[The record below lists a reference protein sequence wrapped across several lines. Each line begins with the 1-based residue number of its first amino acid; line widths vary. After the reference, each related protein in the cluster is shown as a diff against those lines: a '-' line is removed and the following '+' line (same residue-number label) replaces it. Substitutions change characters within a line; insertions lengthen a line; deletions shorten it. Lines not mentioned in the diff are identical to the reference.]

1 MSDIDAMALAK
12 NYLKVV
18 EQAGIDVERAYLFGS
33 FAKVRTWEGSDVDLC
48 IISSQFG
55 KNYLEEKSRL
65 NKLTLKIDSRIEPV
79 PFSPGD
85 FGNKYDPLVA
95 EIKRFGIQI

>member
-1 MSDIDAMALAK
+1 MSDTDAISLSQKYLASVK
-12 NYLKVV
+12 
-18 EQAGIDVERAYLFGS
+18 EAGITVDTAYLFGS
-33 FAKVRTWEGSDVDLC
+33 FAKGKTWEGSDVDIC

-65 NKLTLKIDSRIEPV
+65 NKLALKIDPRIEPV
-79 PFSPGD
+79 PFNHSD

-95 EIKRFGIQI
+95 EIKRFGIRI